1 MTTSLRDCLCQR
13 ALALYG
19 KCLSAVECV
28 YVRERESDCASIS
41 LNLRF
46 LPVGVYAN
54 SNSVQD
60 ESSYSAPGETSV
72 NELIGDL
79 MP

>member
-1 MTTSLRDCLCQR
+1 MYAKRLCK
-13 ALALYG
+13 G
-19 KCLSAVECV
+19 
-28 YVRERESDCASIS
+28 YVSVS
-41 LNLRF
+41 LNTHF
-46 LPVGVYAN
+46 LPVGVYAK

-60 ESSYSAPGETSV
+60 LSSYSAPGETSV